1 MRFDPPL
8 QRATLLKRYKRFL
21 ADVRLAN
28 GSQTTLHCPNTGS
41 MKNCQP
47 EFATVWYSQ
56 SDNPKRKLPYT
67 WELVEV
73 PVYFSNK
80 ITQTLACINTGRA
93 NSLVEEALAN
103 KVIPALAGYSSIKR
117 EVKYGQEGSRIDFLL
132 TDDQLPDCY
141 IEVKSVTLAQG
152 DGRGEFPDAVTTRGQ
167 KHLRE
172 LMDVVASG
180 QRAVLLYCVQHT
192 GIATVSPAD
201 AIDPVYGELLR
212 QAVAVGVEVLVWGC
226 TITPKAITLDR
237 ELALVL
243 DPLTV

>member
-1 MRFDPPL
+1 MRFYPPL
-8 QRATLLKRYKRFL
+8 QSATLLKRYKRFL
-21 ADVRLAN
+21 VDVRLAN

-47 EFATVWYSQ
+47 EFATVWYSR
-56 SDNPKRKLPYT
+56 SDNPKRKFPCT

-73 PVYFSNK
+73 PVHFGNK
-80 ITQTLACINTGRA
+80 ITQTRACINTGRA

-103 KVIPALAGYSSIKR
+103 KVIPALAGYSLIRR

-132 TDDQLPDCY
+132 TEDDLPNCY
-141 IEVKSVTLAQG
+141 IEVKSVTLAMG

-172 LMDVVASG
+172 LMDVVSRG
-180 QRAVLLYCVQHT
+180 DRAVLLYCVQHT
-192 GIATVSPAD
+192 GIERVSPAD
-201 AIDPVYGELLR
+201 SIDPVYGELLR
-212 QAVAVGVEVLVWGC
+212 QAMTAGVEVLVWGC
-226 TITPKAITLDR
+226 SITPEVITLDR

-243 DPLTV
+243 D